1 MLKIKS
7 NWDPHP
13 HRPVWGSITSWAVG
27 VPAIPAAMALVK
39 RGDLERKRS
48 REIKPFYT
56 GNQLK

>member
-7 NWDPHP
+7 SQDLCL
-13 HRPVWGSITSWAVG
+13 HRSVWAVG
-27 VPAIPAAMALVK
+27 VPATPAAMALVK
-39 RGDLERKRS
+39 RGDLERKGS